1 MISTRHGSGARRAL
15 RPVSL
20 VLITTATLA
29 AAAACSSSSSTSSG
43 ASSSSASSST
53 ASSPATSSS
62 ATGSASAA
70 ATTSP
75 GTSTAALAQFLLGK
89 KAAGTPV
96 KVGLINN
103 EGSSPVAEPS
113 TGDAA
118 VAAADYANAEL
129 GGIAGHPIQVI
140 RCSENEDVASATA
153 CANEMVQ
160 DNVAVVDIG
169 TTGLGG
175 TMVPIITKAGI
186 PYVSATGAS
195 PAELTTPGTFMWTGG
210 FPADL
215 DGMAAEAHEHGYK
228 KVTAFVIDTPGALAG
243 AQQLGTPAFKAAGV
257 ALTIESVP
265 EAVADATP
273 QVTAGLSGSPG
284 AVAIVADASTCT
296 SVLQALS
303 TVDPSIPVYANTSCL
318 NTSTLTALGKTMN
331 GVKIFGR
338 SDIESNE
345 PEAQLYRYVM
355 ATYYPTAN
363 PSGDAVTGYQG
374 MLGLVRATAS
384 IKGTPTPAS
393 ITAAIKAAKNIPLP
407 AGAGLTFTCNG
418 KAMAG
423 LTSNCSAGDVVLTI
437 ENGKATDPQV
447 LN

>member
-29 AAAACSSSSSTSSG
+29 AVAACSSSSSTNG
-43 ASSSSASSST
+43 SAS
-53 ASSPATSSS
+53 
-62 ATGSASAA
+62 GSASAA
-70 ATTSP
+70 ATASA
-75 GTSTAALAQFLLGK
+75 GTSTAGLAKYLPGD
-89 KAAGTPV
+89 KATGTPV

-118 VAAADYANAEL
+118 VAAADYANSEL

-215 DGMAAEAHEHGYK
+215 AGMATEAHEHGYT

-243 AQQLGTPAFKAAGV
+243 AQEIGIPAFKALGV
-257 ALTIESVP
+257 ALTIEAVP

-273 QVTAGLSGSPG
+273 QVTAGTSDSPG

-303 TVDPSIPVYANTSCL
+303 TVDPTLPVYANTSCL
-318 NTSTLTALGKTMN
+318 NSSTLTALGSAMN

-338 SDIESNE
+338 SDTESSD
-345 PEAQLYRYVM
+345 PEAALYRYVM

-363 PSGDAVTGYQG
+363 PSGDSVTGYQG

-384 IKGTPTPAS
+384 LKGTPTPAS
-393 ITAAIKAAKNIPLP
+393 ITAAIKAAADITLP
-407 AGAGLTFTCNG
+407 AGAGLAFTCNG

-423 LTSNCSAGDVVLTI
+423 LSSNCSAGDVVLTI
-437 ENGKATDPQV
+437 ENGKAIDPQV
-447 LN
+447 INN

>member
-1 MISTRHGSGARRAL
+1 MISTRHASGARRAL

-29 AAAACSSSSSTSSG
+29 AAAACSSSSSTSS
-43 ASSSSASSST
+43 SASSST

-62 ATGSASAA
+62 ASASGSASAA
-70 ATTSP
+70 ATTSA
-75 GTSTAALAQFLLGK
+75 GTSAAGLAKFLPGK

-140 RCSENEDVASATA
+140 RCAENEDVASATA

-160 DNVAVVDIG
+160 DNVSVVDIG

-215 DGMAAEAHEHGYK
+215 AGMATEAHEHGYK

-243 AQQLGTPAFKAAGV
+243 AQQIGTPAFKAEGV

-265 EAVADATP
+265 EAVADATS
-273 QVTAGLSGSPG
+273 QVTAGVGDSPG

-296 SVLQALS
+296 SILQALS
-303 TVDPSIPVYANTSCL
+303 TVAPSTPVYANTSCL
-318 NTSTLTALGKTMN
+318 NSSTLTALGNAMN

-338 SDIESNE
+338 SDTESSDT
-345 PEAQLYRYVM
+345 EAALYRYVM
-355 ATYYPTAN
+355 ATYYPSAN
-363 PSGDAVTGYQG
+363 PSGDTVTGYQG
-374 MLGLVRATAS
+374 MLGLVRAIAS
-384 IKGTPTPAS
+384 LAGTPTSAS

-423 LTSNCSAGDVVLTI
+423 LSSNCSAGDVVLTI
-437 ENGKATDPQV
+437 ENGKAIGPQV